1 MITLPV
7 WKCILPVMRKIRENT
22 GKISGGQ
29 MSFTK
34 LPWLCPRL
42 FIDFCL
48 LWTKSFRR
56 NAGHWFPNCYFYYLL
71 WWYNWVECFWVLH
84 QLFPQAAGP
93 WFKPSILPLTRFVP
107 SVHSWISRIV
117 YWFYHCWQ
125 SNHSQNFLYCRK
137 GKPSVDV
144 KIFHCSLS
152 IRGAN
157 WIESKER

>member
-42 FIDFCL
+42 FIDLCL

-84 QLFPQAAGP
+84 QLFPQPAGP

-107 SVHSWISRIV
+107 SVYSWILRIV
-117 YWFYHCWQ
+117 YWFYHHLAHLARCFAHFYWNWRITHN
-125 SNHSQNFLYCRK
+125 SIAFIEL
-137 GKPSVDV
+137 
-144 KIFHCSLS
+144 KIGC
-152 IRGAN
+152 
-157 WIESKER
+157 E